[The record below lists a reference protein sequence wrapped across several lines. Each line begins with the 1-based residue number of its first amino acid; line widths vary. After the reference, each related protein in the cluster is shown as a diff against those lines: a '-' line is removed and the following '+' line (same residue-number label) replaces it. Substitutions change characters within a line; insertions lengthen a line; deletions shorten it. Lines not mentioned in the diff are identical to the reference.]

1 MDERYRPP
9 VGPRWGMS
17 RAELLETIGA
27 WLRWV
32 VRLVKRDVR
41 ATLRDPLLA
50 GLLMG
55 AVAAT
60 LERWRRDVTDR
71 TPQPK
76 RHRIPGHH
84 KAHRKRNG
92 DRRR

>member
-17 RAELLETIGA
+17 RAELLETLRA
-27 WLRWV
+27 WVRWRF
-32 VRLVKRDVR
+32 RLVKRDLR
-41 ATLRDPLLA
+41 ANLRHPA
-50 GLLMG
+50 AVGLLG
-55 AVAAT
+55 AAIVVT

-71 TPQPK
+71 SPQPK